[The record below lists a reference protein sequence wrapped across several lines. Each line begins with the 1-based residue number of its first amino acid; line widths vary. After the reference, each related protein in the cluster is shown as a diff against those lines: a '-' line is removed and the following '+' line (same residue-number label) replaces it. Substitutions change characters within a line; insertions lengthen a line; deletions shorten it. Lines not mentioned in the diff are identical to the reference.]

1 MMPSCTMLLH
11 DNNII
16 VMITFP
22 SGLHRY
28 TILMIMTTPTLVV
41 DTGTDINIIGLL

>member
-1 MMPSCTMLLH
+1 MSYCYQVVAINKQSCIIVVNFKPLSHDAEHVLLH

-22 SGLHRY
+22 SSLH
-28 TILMIMTTPTLVV
+28 
-41 DTGTDINIIGLL
+41 